1 MTRRFIR
8 RRAILALTALVVLG
22 GSVLWNRL
30 RRDDRPVTLLSEQVT
45 LGPEPLVIQAPSGTS
60 AWGSSLW
67 LAVHLVRKKV
77 CEGGEWT
84 EEEAKRL
91 L

>member
-1 MTRRFIR
+1 
-8 RRAILALTALVVLG
+8 
-22 GSVLWNRL
+22 
-30 RRDDRPVTLLSEQVT
+30 VTLLSEQVT